1 MTGQADA
8 IKQGAARALC
18 ELSPDNRKP
27 LKTEGHLSR
36 DPRAKEE
43 ENMVLKRQEKLH
55 NSLNVKGNLIMPKS
69 EIHPKWYPDAKV
81 ICNGEVVMTTGS
93 TQPELHV
100 DVWSGNHPF
109 FTGTQKIL
117 DTEGRVDRFMKKY
130 GMGSANS
137 ATTKEQKEKKRF

>member
-1 MTGQADA
+1 MD
-8 IKQGAARALC
+8 
-18 ELSPDNRKP
+18 
-27 LKTEGHLSR
+27 LK
-36 DPRAKEE
+36 K
-43 ENMVLKRQEKLH
+43 QEKRL
-55 NSLNVKGNLIMPKS
+55 NSPNVKGIQIMPKS
-69 EIHPKWYPDAKV
+69 ERHPKWYPEAKV

-117 DTEGRVDRFMKKY
+117 DTEGRVDRFMKKD

-137 ATTKEQKEKKRF
+137 AISKDQKEDNDSKK

>member
-1 MTGQADA
+1 
-8 IKQGAARALC
+8 
-18 ELSPDNRKP
+18 
-27 LKTEGHLSR
+27 
-36 DPRAKEE
+36 
-43 ENMVLKRQEKLH
+43 
-55 NSLNVKGNLIMPKS
+55 MPKS

-93 TQPELHV
+93 TKPELHV

-117 DTEGRVDRFMKKY
+117 DTEGRVDIFMKKY

-137 ATTKEQKEKKRF
+137 ATSKDQKEENMVLKKLEKLLNSLNVKDFYYA

>member
-1 MTGQADA
+1 
-8 IKQGAARALC
+8 
-18 ELSPDNRKP
+18 
-27 LKTEGHLSR
+27 
-36 DPRAKEE
+36 
-43 ENMVLKRQEKLH
+43 
-55 NSLNVKGNLIMPKS
+55 MPKS

-130 GMGSANS
+130 GWGHLIQLH
-137 ATTKEQKEKKRF
+137 QKKKKIIKKIKNRSFKT

>member
-1 MTGQADA
+1 
-8 IKQGAARALC
+8 
-18 ELSPDNRKP
+18 
-27 LKTEGHLSR
+27 
-36 DPRAKEE
+36 
-43 ENMVLKRQEKLH
+43 MVLKKLEKLL
-55 NSLNVKGNLIMPKS
+55 NSPNVKKFFIMPKS

-130 GMGSANS
+130 GMGSADS
-137 ATTKEQKEKKRF
+137 ATSKETKESKESDK